1 MSPAEGGLTASS
13 PLTRYRL
20 APNPGPMSL
29 DGTNSYVIAAPG
41 SPAVVVV
48 DPGPPDDTHVAAL
61 QSAGQVELVLITHHH
76 WDHTEASALFHE
88 ITGAPVRAL
97 DPGYCHG
104 GHPLDDG
111 EIVTA
116 GGVEI
121 KVMATP
127 GHTAD
132 SVCFYL
138 PDDGPEGSVLTG
150 DTILGHGT
158 TVLSYPDGT
167 LDQYFQSLD
176 TLESLGSAS
185 VLPGHGPLLPHLG
198 EVARAYRTHRLER
211 LDQVRAALVALGL
224 AADDADVG
232 SVTDRV
238 YAEVDPSVRRAA
250 QQSVAAQLHYLR
262 TER

>member
-1 MSPAEGGLTASS
+1 MSQADGGLTASS

-29 DGTNSYVIAAPG
+29 DGTNSYVIAAPD
-41 SPAVVVV
+41 SSAVVLV
-48 DPGPPDDTHVAAL
+48 DPGPPDDAHVAAL
-61 QSAGQVELVLITHHH
+61 QSAGEVELVLITHHH

-88 ITGAPVRAL
+88 VTGAPVRAL

-104 GHPLDDG
+104 GHRLDDG

-116 GGVEI
+116 AGVEI
-121 KVMATP
+121 KVVATP

-138 PDDGPEGSVLTG
+138 PDDGPDGSVLTG

-167 LDQYFQSLD
+167 LGQYFRSLD

-185 VLPGHGPLLPHLG
+185 VLPGHGPLLPHLDDA
-198 EVARAYRTHRLER
+198 ARAYRTHRLQR
-211 LDQVRAALVALGL
+211 LEQVRAALLALGL
-224 AADDADVG
+224 AADGADVG

-238 YAEVDPSVRRAA
+238 YADVDPSVRRAA
-250 QQSVAAQLHYLR
+250 EQSVAAQLHYLR
-262 TER
+262 SER